1 MMMKRILRAPDAYP
15 LALLLAFVGGYLDA
29 YTYITRDG
37 VFANAQ
43 TGNMALMA
51 LRLARGEWADAL
63 HYLVPIAAFA
73 LGIFGVREA
82 RYHMRKKG
90 RSYHKIALAAEI
102 LILVWVSFI
111 PQGAMNPLANVL
123 VSLVCALQVGA
134 FKTIGG
140 QAYASTMCTGNLRS
154 ATEHLHDYLRSK
166 NPAALTRSMQYFGVI
181 LIFIL
186 GALLGGL
193 ITPPLGIHSTL
204 ICCAALLIAL
214 IVVKNP
220 S

>member
-82 RYHMRKKG
+82 RYHMQLSQDRVG
-90 RSYHKIALAAEI
+90 R
-102 LILVWVSFI
+102 
-111 PQGAMNPLANVL
+111 GNPHPGLGELYSPGGDEPAGQ
-123 VSLVCALQVGA
+123 CAGFA
-134 FKTIGG
+134 GMRFTGG
-140 QAYASTMCTGNLRS
+140 RL
-154 ATEHLHDYLRSK
+154 
-166 NPAALTRSMQYFGVI
+166 
-181 LIFIL
+181 
-186 GALLGGL
+186 
-193 ITPPLGIHSTL
+193 
-204 ICCAALLIAL
+204 
-214 IVVKNP
+214 
-220 S
+220 